1 MSVRITCED
10 TAGNEM
16 DVMSFD
22 NIVVSTNRLTIIL
35 SDKRVIYGMIA
46 GLFVLIAL
54 IVLLIVWKK
63 NRKEK
68 ENNKIEEGNKN

>member
-10 TAGNEM
+10 AAGNEM

-35 SDKRVIYGMIA
+35 ADRRFIYAVITG
-46 GLFVLIAL
+46 AL
-54 IVLLIVWKK
+54 TLTVMIVLLIVWRKHKK
-63 NRKEK
+63 KQSRDNSGTEQ
-68 ENNKIEEGNKN
+68 E